1 MPDLTLILLGAGN
14 SSRFGIKAKK
24 QWLRCEDEPLWLFLA
39 NRLKNRLNINN
50 IIIVANKNEISYM
63 KNFADFTY
71 VEGGSERQLSLKNA
85 IEKVETEY
93 VMVSDVARVC
103 LDDYLLQ
110 RLMQNI
116 NKADIIVPYLGV
128 ADTVHYQDKL
138 IDRNKVKLIQT
149 PQISRTKTLQKA
161 LESEKIFTDDSSAV
175 LATGGSIKYIKGSN
189 KAIKLTY
196 FNDLNQINCLKPPSN
211 DTFCGLG
218 YDVHR
223 FADDKKMF
231 LGGVEIDVPY
241 GFEAHSDGD
250 VALHALCDA
259 LLGAIGYG
267 DIGEL
272 FPDND
277 KKYKNIDSKELLKK
291 VVLFLYSVGYKINN
305 IDLTIIAQKPKI
317 TPYKEKMKKTIST
330 ILQIPTYK
338 INIKATTTEKMGF
351 IGRGEGVATQA
362 IVGLGY
368 FDWSKEIEK

>member
-24 QWLRCEDEPLWLFLA
+24 QWLRSKDEPLWLFLA
-39 NRLKNRLNINN
+39 NRLKKKLNINN
-50 IIIVANKNEISYM
+50 IIIVANKNEIPYM

-71 VEGGSERQLSLKNA
+71 VEGGCERQLSLKNA

-103 LDDYLLQ
+103 LEDDFLQ
-110 RLMQNI
+110 RLI
-116 NKADIIVPYLGV
+116 KSIGTADIVVPYLN
-128 ADTVHYQDKL
+128 ATDTVHYKEIL
-138 IDRNKVKLIQT
+138 IDRNEVKLIQT
-149 PQISRTKTLQKA
+149 PQISRVKTLQKA

-175 LATGGSIKYIKGSN
+175 LATGGSIKYIKGSS
-189 KAIKLTY
+189 KAVKLTY
-196 FNDLNQINCLKPPSN
+196 MEDLNLTGCIKPPSKEC
-211 DTFCGLG
+211 FYGLG

-223 FADDKKMF
+223 FMENKKMF
-231 LGGVEIDVPY
+231 LGGVEINVPY

-277 KKYKNIDSKELLKK
+277 EQYKNVDSKELLRK
-291 VVLFLYSVGYKINN
+291 VVLFLYSVGYEICN

-317 TPYKEKMKKTIST
+317 TPYKDKMKKTISS
-330 ILQIPTYK
+330 ILDIPAYK
-338 INIKATTTEKMGF
+338 TNIKATTTEKMGF
-351 IGRGEGVATQA
+351 IGREEGVAAQA
-362 IVGLGY
+362 VAGVKY
-368 FDWSKEIEK
+368 FDWSKEQ